1 MQHVNELSIVSPHY
15 IKLLMR
21 TRKTLMRTRKT
32 LLFLREIESLRAL
45 IEWVA
50 RISLIDLNERI
61 SLYII
66 FPNGGMTR

>member
-21 TRKTLMRTRKT
+21 TRKTL
-32 LLFLREIESLRAL
+32 LFLREIECLRAL
-45 IEWVA
+45 LEWVA
-50 RISLIDLNERI
+50 RISLIDLNERL

>member
-15 IKLLMR
+15 IKL
-21 TRKTLMRTRKT
+21 LMRTRKT

-50 RISLIDLNERI
+50 RISLIDLNERL

>member
-1 MQHVNELSIVSPHY
+1 MLHVNELSIVSPHY
-15 IKLLMR
+15 IKL
-21 TRKTLMRTRKT
+21 LMRTRKT

-50 RISLIDLNERI
+50 RISLIDLNERL

>member
-1 MQHVNELSIVSPHY
+1 MLHVNELSIVSPHY
-15 IKLLMR
+15 IKL
-21 TRKTLMRTRKT
+21 LMRTRKT

-50 RISLIDLNERI
+50 RISLIDLNERL

-66 FPNGGMTR
+66 FPNGGMIR